1 MVSSSFSSFVLD
13 FAVFDY
19 EGAGDDEE
27 EKSAMKFL
35 HLIWSNLKRKKLRT
49 SLTLLSIVVA
59 FILFG
64 FLSAI
69 QQALVGGVALAG
81 ADRLV
86 VREKVSIINLLP
98 VSYEARMDRIPGVDF
113 STFQTW
119 FGGIYQDPKN
129 FFMQNPVEPEKFLK
143 MHPEIILPPDELKA
157 WLATRTGAIVGR
169 RTANRFHWQI
179 GDQVPIQSTIWTLP
193 DGSRTWTFDIV
204 GIYDGKDKGTDTT
217 PLFFRYDYFDE
228 ARQVWGK
235 GQVDWYTIR
244 IKDPSQAAEVAK
256 QVDAEFEN
264 SPAETKT
271 EPEGAFIQ
279 GWAAQLGNIVL
290 IVSSILGMVFF
301 TILLVTGNTMAQ
313 AVRERTG
320 ELGVLK
326 AIGFTN
332 AQVVALVL
340 AESCL
345 LTVIGGVA
353 GLGLARAITPVIAQP
368 LAGLLPM
375 FFLPARAL
383 TIGLGLSV
391 ALGFVTGIFPALQAM
406 RLRVADALRRM

>member
-1 MVSSSFSSFVLD
+1 
-13 FAVFDY
+13 
-19 EGAGDDEE
+19 
-27 EKSAMKFL
+27 MKFF
-35 HLIWSNLKRKKLRT
+35 HLIWCNLKRKKLRT

-59 FILFG
+59 FLLFG
-64 FLSAI
+64 FLAAI

-81 ADRLV
+81 ADRLI
-86 VREKVSIINLLP
+86 VREKVSLINPLP
-98 VSYEARMDRIPGVDF
+98 ISYEARMDRIPGVDF
-113 STFQTW
+113 STHQTW

-143 MHPEIILPPDELKA
+143 IHPEMILTPDQMKA

-169 RTANRFHWQI
+169 RTAERFGWKI
-179 GDQVPIQSTIWTLP
+179 GDKVPIRSPIWAQA
-193 DGSRTWTFDIV
+193 DGNHTWTFDIV
-204 GIYDGKDKGTDTT
+204 GIFDGKDKGTDTT

-228 ARQVWGK
+228 ARTQAK
-235 GQVDWYTIR
+235 GRVGWYTIR
-244 IKDPSQAAEVAK
+244 IKDPTQAAEVAK
-256 QVDAEFEN
+256 RVDAEFEN

-279 GWAAQLGNIVL
+279 GWAKQIGNIVF
-290 IVSSILGMVFF
+290 IVAAILSAVFF

-332 AQVVALVL
+332 GRIVSLVL

-345 LTVIGGVA
+345 LTVIGGVV
-353 GLGLARAITPVIAQP
+353 GLGLASLVIPAMAGQ

-375 FFLPARAL
+375 FFLPARDL
-383 TIGLGLSV
+383 VTGFGLAV
-391 ALGFVTGIFPALQAM
+391 ALGLVTGIFPALQAM

>member
-1 MVSSSFSSFVLD
+1 MFVLD
-13 FAVFDY
+13 VDFFDY
-19 EGAGDDEE
+19 EDEEDDERG
-27 EKSAMKFL
+27 KFTMKFA
-35 HLIWSNLKRKKLRT
+35 HLIWCNLRRKKLRT

-81 ADRLV
+81 TDRLI

-98 VSYEARMDRIPGVDF
+98 LSYEARIERIPGVDF
-113 STFQTW
+113 ATHQTW
-119 FGGIYQDPKN
+119 FGGIYQEPRN

-143 MHPEIILPPDELKA
+143 IHPEIILPPDQEKA
-157 WLATRTGAIVGR
+157 WLATRTGAVVGR
-169 RTANRFHWQI
+169 RTADRFGWKI
-179 GDQVPIQSTIWTLP
+179 GDRVPLKSPIWS
-193 DGSRTWTFDIV
+193 DRRSWEFDIV
-204 GIYDGKDKGTDTT
+204 GIYDGRDKGTDTT
-217 PLFFRYDYFDE
+217 PMFFRYDYFDE
-228 ARQVWGK
+228 SREWGK
-235 GQVDWYTIR
+235 GQIGWYTIR

-256 QVDAEFEN
+256 RVDAEFEN
-264 SPAETKT
+264 SPAETRT

-279 GWAAQLGNIVL
+279 GWASQIGNIVL
-290 IVSSILGMVFF
+290 IVAAILGMVFF

-332 AQVVALVL
+332 GQVVALVL

-345 LTVIGGVA
+345 LTVLGGVI
-353 GLGLARAITPVIAQP
+353 GLGLARAITSVVAQN
-368 LAGLLPM
+368 LAGLLPL
-375 FFLPARAL
+375 FFLPTRAL
-383 TIGLGLSV
+383 FIGLGFSI
-391 ALGFVTGIFPALQAM
+391 ALGLITGIFPALMAM

>member
-1 MVSSSFSSFVLD
+1 
-13 FAVFDY
+13 
-19 EGAGDDEE
+19 
-27 EKSAMKFL
+27 MKFF

-49 SLTLLSIVVA
+49 SLTLLSILIA
-59 FILFG
+59 FVLFG

-69 QQALVGGVALAG
+69 QQALVGGVQLAG
-81 ADRLV
+81 ADRLI
-86 VREKVSIINLLP
+86 VRQKVSIINLLP
-98 VSYEARMDRIPGVDF
+98 VSYEARIDRIPGVDF
-113 STFQTW
+113 STHQTW

-143 MHPEIILPPDELKA
+143 LHPEIILPPEQMKA

-169 RTANRFHWQI
+169 RTADRFHWKI
-179 GDQVPIQSTIWTLP
+179 GDRVPIQSTIWTQP
-193 DGSRTWTFDIV
+193 DGNRTWEFDIV
-204 GIYDGKDKGTDTT
+204 GIYDGKDKGIDTT

-228 ARQVWGK
+228 VREAGGQNWAK
-235 GQVDWYTIR
+235 GQVGWYTIR
-244 IKDPSQAAEVAK
+244 IKDPSQAAEVARR
-256 QVDAEFEN
+256 VDEEFEN
-264 SPAETKT
+264 SPTETKT

-279 GWAAQLGNIVL
+279 GWASQIGNIVF
-290 IVSSILGMVFF
+290 IVAAILGAVFF

-332 AQVVALVL
+332 GQVMALVL

-345 LTVIGGVA
+345 LTVIGGAV
-353 GLGLARAITPVIAQP
+353 GLALARAVTPVVAEK

-375 FFLPARAL
+375 FFLPTRAL
-383 TIGLGLSV
+383 FTGLGLSV
-391 ALGFVTGIFPALQAM
+391 ALGLVTGIFPALQAM